1 MQPSD
6 HRGQAKPGIRA
17 FTLIELLVVIAIIA
31 ILAGLLLPTLGAAKE
46 KGRRA
51 ACKNNMH
58 QAILAFVMYG
68 DDNSY
73 FVPSGR
79 DNDNEW
85 HALRVQ
91 NQTWTNLVKFTGNT
105 NILDCPNFRY
115 GMFNR
120 YNAAYGFLIGYN
132 YLGNAN
138 TNSWPLISPFQWH
151 SPVKTTEPGT
161 NLIIADA
168 NHWGDGLLAAPH
180 RSSGP
185 YSQGGITF
193 ITTALPAQT
202 PFTVGAAGGNVGYL
216 DGSVGWKNINQM
228 KTNFASSYILYYG
241 MW

>member
-1 MQPSD
+1 MRTD
-6 HRGQAKPGIRA
+6 KNHREAKTGVRA

-31 ILAGLLLPTLGAAKE
+31 ILAGLLLPVLGAAKE
-46 KGRRA
+46 KGRRV

-58 QAILAFVMYG
+58 QAILACFMYG
-68 DDNSY
+68 NDNSD

-91 NQTWTNLVKFTGNT
+91 NITWTNLVNFTGNT

-115 GMFNR
+115 GTFNR
-120 YNAAYGFLIGYN
+120 FNPTYGFLIGYN

-138 TNSWPLISPFQWH
+138 TNSWPLISPFVWH
-151 SPVKTTEPGT
+151 SPVKITEAGT
-161 NLIIADA
+161 NLILADA

-180 RSSGP
+180 RSGGP
-185 YSQGGITF
+185 YSQSGITF
-193 ITTALPAQT
+193 ITTALPSQT

-216 DGSVGWKNINQM
+216 DGSVGWKNISQM